1 MTELSTAVL
10 PARQGEKHLYERFYM
25 LERVSELFEFNTGE
39 VEQFW
44 TCTEWGGTG
53 RERLRGI

>member
-1 MTELSTAVL
+1 
-10 PARQGEKHLYERFYM
+10 M